1 MDNIQTETNISR
13 NYKDSVFVDLF
24 AHDETAKEN
33 FISLYNALHGTNLDA
48 KTTEVQPVMIE
59 QVLYMKFY
67 NDIAM
72 LVDGKIVVLIEHQST
87 INENMPFRMLEYI
100 ARIYEKIT
108 DPKKKFGKSLMKLP
122 MPEFY
127 VFYNGKEDFPSETVM
142 KLSDA
147 FMDFDENLLENSELR
162 NKIENQIFPLEIS
175 VKVIN
180 INVDKENPILQRCK
194 VLKEYSEFIEQVR
207 FNIECK
213 IPDPFTNAI
222 KQSSKNGFLSDYLQR
237 KSTEVQNMLLMEY
250 DYATD
255 IEVQREEAF
264 EKGVSQGIQQG
275 ISQGIQQ
282 GISQGIQQGE
292 HLKAIET
299 AKKLLS
305 ASLGSFEQIAQV
317 TGLSLETIKDLA
329 DNL

>member
-1 MDNIQTETNISR
+1 MNIEQIEPQTNR
-13 NYKDSVFVDLF
+13 KYKDSVFVDLF
-24 AHDETAKEN
+24 AHDITAKEN
-33 FISLYNALHGTNLDA
+33 FISLYNALHGTKLDA
-48 KTTEVQPVMIE
+48 KTTEVQPVMLE

-72 LVDGKIVVLIEHQST
+72 LVDGKIVVLVEHQST

-108 DPKKKFGKSLMKLP
+108 DPKKKFGQSLMKLP

-147 FMDFDENLLENSELR
+147 FMNFDDNLLSDCDLKNR
-162 NKIENQIFPLEIS
+162 IANQNFPLEIS

-180 INVDKENPILQRCK
+180 INVDKENPILQHCK
-194 VLKEYSEFIEQVR
+194 VLNEYSEFIEQVK
-207 FNIECK
+207 FNINHK

-222 KQSSKNGFLSDYLQR
+222 KQSSKNGFLTDYLQR

-264 EKGVSQGIQQG
+264 EKGEYQA
-275 ISQGIQQ
+275 
-282 GISQGIQQGE
+282 
-292 HLKAIET
+292 KIET
-299 AKKLLS
+299 AKNLLS
-305 ASLGSFEQIAQV
+305 MNLSIENISKATSLSVDEIK
-317 TGLSLETIKDLA
+317 SLAK
-329 DNL
+329 